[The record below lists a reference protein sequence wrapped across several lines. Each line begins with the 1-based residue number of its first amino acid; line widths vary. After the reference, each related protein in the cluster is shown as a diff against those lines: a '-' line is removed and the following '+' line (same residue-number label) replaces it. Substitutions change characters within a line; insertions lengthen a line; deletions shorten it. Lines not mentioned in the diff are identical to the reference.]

1 MSNSQHRQKIYSIN
15 ILQVVFYIDRF
26 IVYKCYNKTCANSWT
41 APTHWILL
49 SILHLVN
56 VRTGADPGGA
66 HPARAPPKIG
76 KNKIFWRKIVFFH
89 TKYPKNVHASL
100 CSAQFFKVRPPPNLK
115 SWIRPWRQLCNL
127 FHIKFMTMKHASIKF
142 CKFLTQLMLL
152 LKSFWQLGYYNL

>member
-56 VRTGADPGGA
+56 VRTGADPGGGA
-66 HPARAPPKIG
+66 PGARPPLELEKIRFFGVKSCFFTRNTPKMFTPPSARRNFLKCAPPLTWNPGSAPEDNYAICF
-76 KNKIFWRKIVFFH
+76 IS
-89 TKYPKNVHASL
+89 SL
-100 CSAQFFKVRPPPNLK
+100 WLWS
-115 SWIRPWRQLCNL
+115 
-127 FHIKFMTMKHASIKF
+127 
-142 CKFLTQLMLL
+142 MLVSNFA
-152 LKSFWQLGYYNL
+152 SFWLN